1 MPCGR
6 RSLFSPFVAS
16 ALLAAL
22 GLSACRGPAFTGF
35 GVATPS
41 ASSGVSPSGTTIAV
55 VAAENFYGDIV
66 QQLGAGNVS
75 VVSILSDPN
84 IDPHEYE
91 SSVKNGVAVSRA
103 QLVVENGGD
112 YDTWMDKLLSASP
125 NPNRVVLV
133 AANVANHQLPDNP
146 HFWYGLD
153 NIQTIAQA
161 ITGDLEK
168 IDPSHRPAYDAALVA
183 FRQSLAPIQQK
194 INELSSK
201 YAGNPVGLTETIF
214 LYQSEPI
221 GLKVLTPFEF
231 EKAIAEGN
239 DPPADT
245 VVTTDDQITNHEV
258 KILIYNV
265 QTVTP
270 VTTNLQQEASR
281 LKIPVVPV
289 SETMPPGKNYQ
300 NWMLDQLNALGQALG
315 G

>member
-1 MPCGR
+1 VPFVR
-6 RSLFSPFVAS
+6 RTLFSPF
-16 ALLAAL
+16 LACAVLVAL
-22 GLSACRGPAFTGF
+22 GLSACRSPALG
-35 GVATPS
+35 GAGGATPP
-41 ASSGVSPSGTTIAV
+41 ALSGVPPSGTTIAV

-66 QQLGAGNVS
+66 EQLGAGDVS

-91 SSVKNGVAVSRA
+91 SSVQSGVAVSRA

-133 AANVANHQLPDNP
+133 AASVANHQLPDNP
-146 HFWYGLD
+146 HFWYGVD
-153 NIQTIAQA
+153 NIHAIAQA
-161 ITGDLEK
+161 ITGALEK
-168 IDPSHRPAYDAALVA
+168 IDPSHRLAYEAALVV

-194 INELSSK
+194 INELNVK
-201 YAGNPVGLTETIF
+201 YAGTPVGLTETIF

-245 VVTTDDQITNHEV
+245 VVTSDDQITNHEV
-258 KILIYNV
+258 KVLIYNV

-300 NWMLDQLNALGQALG
+300 SWMLDQLNALGQALG